1 MAKRHG
7 EERQEAG
14 EMIEARKAMGRGK
27 VVRGVLW
34 GGAAALLIAQW
45 VAMQVT
51 DEVNWTAGDFLF
63 AGILLGTTGLGMEA
77 AVRMRTSPAW
87 RGGAALA
94 LLAAVLIVLVNGAVG
109 MIGTEDNVHNLLF
122 LGVVA
127 LAVAGAAIVR
137 LRAGGMAWVLAAAGV
152 SHLGIALA
160 GLPADPRG
168 AMLSAGMSGLWFLAA
183 LLFRKAAHGQV

>member
-1 MAKRHG
+1 
-7 EERQEAG
+7 
-14 EMIEARKAMGRGK
+14 
-27 VVRGVLW
+27 
-34 GGAAALLIAQW
+34 
-45 VAMQVT
+45 
-51 DEVNWTAGDFLF
+51 
-63 AGILLGTTGLGMEA
+63 
-77 AVRMRTSPAW
+77 
-87 RGGAALA
+87 
-94 LLAAVLIVLVNGAVG
+94 
-109 MIGTEDNVHNLLF
+109 MIGTGDNVHNLLF

-152 SHLGIALA
+152 SQLGIALA